1 MSSPPQAS
9 HRGGDNPNSMVMAP
23 AGTSVIQNANG
34 AAAAVPTFAGADMVV
49 GAQIHSFVPSLSPE
63 APRRHGDVQTS
74 AGDESVTGAQV
85 PSSED
90 AAMSTNTHVASE
102 RMIEGSTNPTSTGAT
117 MKHPSTMAVSASDTI
132 ASQAEVSY

>member
-9 HRGGDNPNSMVMAP
+9 RLAGDNPNSMVMAP
-23 AGTSVIQNANG
+23 AATSITQITDG

-49 GAQIHSFVPSLSPE
+49 GAQIHNGVPSLSPD
-63 APRRHGDVQTS
+63 APRRHGNVETS
-74 AGDESVTGAQV
+74 AGDQSVTDAQV

-102 RMIEGSTNPTSTGAT
+102 KMVEGSTNPTSTGAT
-117 MKHPSTMAVSASDTI
+117 MKHPSTLAVSASDTI
-132 ASQAEVSY
+132 AFQAEVSN

>member
-1 MSSPPQAS
+1 
-9 HRGGDNPNSMVMAP
+9 MVMAP

-63 APRRHGDVQTS
+63 APRRNGDVQTS

-85 PSSED
+85 PCED

-102 RMIEGSTNPTSTGAT
+102 RMIDGSTNPTSTGAT
-117 MKHPSTMAVSASDTI
+117 TKHPSTMAVSASHTI
-132 ASQAEVSY
+132 ASQAEVSN